1 MKRYVP
7 KILYLPSGGLSYTSI
22 AHVHKLDTAYYFH
35 ELADDSENY
44 FDNMLSVVSHYCDLP
59 APVHSIYTCDIHYI
73 YTYIVTTD
81 LIRDTY
87 LPHWHICH
95 SCGNATKLQ
104 VSVAEMAVRFRN
116 PYVPRPSRFFLD
128 RHNTQIEL
136 GMRTVLDNMRF
147 SVALQQLEEEF
158 SSAPFTEVVIRFLL
172 PQIRAI
178 LQNEKPVPEDEWSTI
193 LRSMVSRD
201 LFVLIDTAYALNKS
215 YGLYDRIKYHC
226 SECQTSN
233 SLWLYDDMLDG
244 RPRMGTPSDPNAIE
258 KTVKGILSESK
269 LPCLTVNEIL
279 ERPLSLQDAYV
290 SALGSMDFRV
300 GQVIL

>member
-1 MKRYVP
+1 V
-7 KILYLPSGGLSYTSI
+7 
-22 AHVHKLDTAYYFH
+22 
-35 ELADDSENY
+35 
-44 FDNMLSVVSHYCDLP
+44 
-59 APVHSIYTCDIHYI
+59 
-73 YTYIVTTD
+73 
-81 LIRDTY
+81 
-87 LPHWHICH
+87 
-95 SCGNATKLQ
+95 TKLQ

-116 PYVPRPSRFFLD
+116 PYVPRPSRIFLD

-290 SALGSMDFRV
+290 SALGSMDFKV